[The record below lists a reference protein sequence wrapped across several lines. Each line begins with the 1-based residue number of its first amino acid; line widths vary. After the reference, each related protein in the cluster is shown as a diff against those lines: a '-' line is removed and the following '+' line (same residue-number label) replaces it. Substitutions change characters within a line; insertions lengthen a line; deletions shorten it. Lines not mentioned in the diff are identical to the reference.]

1 MNDANQN
8 IRKGAERE
16 ATNMPVQGTAA
27 DVVKRAMITIAD
39 RLAHGKLES
48 RMIMQVHDELVF
60 EGPES
65 EMSDLE
71 ILVRE
76 AMESALP
83 GCWLP
88 ADIGIGGNW
97 ASAKA

>member
-1 MNDANQN
+1 M
-8 IRKGAERE
+8 
-16 ATNMPVQGTAA
+16 V
-27 DVVKRAMITIAD
+27 TIAD

-71 ILVRE
+71 ILVRK

-83 GCWLP
+83 GYRLP
-88 ADIGIGGNW
+88 ADIGIGDDW